1 MRPALAA
8 AGALVL
14 AGCAQAQQLG
24 YYPDP
29 WSAAYA
35 YVYQP
40 PIAYGP
46 DGRYTPFVYPD
57 GYDGFHYIV
66 SGAGQERPLRLAP
79 AARAT
84 SPASRWRSEA
94 DAPLRSG
101 GAVRE
106 AD

>member
-14 AGCAQAQQLG
+14 AGCAQAQQMG

-40 PIAYGP
+40 PLAYGL

-57 GYDGFHYIV
+57 GYDGFHYPDPQFRHDPACPGHPAQ
-66 SGAGQERPLRLAP
+66 GAGLI
-79 AARAT
+79 
-84 SPASRWRSEA
+84 SC
-94 DAPLRSG
+94 
-101 GAVRE
+101 
-106 AD
+106 

>member
-8 AGALVL
+8 AGALAL
-14 AGCAQAQQLG
+14 AGCAQTQQLG

-40 PIAYGP
+40 AIAYGL

-57 GYDGFHYIV
+57 GYDGYHTHFVIPESAERL
-66 SGAGQERPLRLAP
+66 SGPHEHR
-79 AARAT
+79 
-84 SPASRWRSEA
+84 
-94 DAPLRSG
+94 
-101 GAVRE
+101 
-106 AD
+106 